1 MNSVRVQVANDRARR
16 AHGFLPIVVAATL
29 IGSILGIP
37 SIQVWQVQLSELLL
51 LSCWR
56 AAFAGVL
63 AQFWRALDRSYSSTK
78 LSGRENELKLAP
90 QHFASAC

>member
-1 MNSVRVQVANDRARR
+1 MNSVRARQVANDRARR

-56 AAFAGVL
+56 AAFAGVPGTSFGARWIGATVVQNYL
-63 AQFWRALDRSYSSTK
+63 EGK
-78 LSGRENELKLAP
+78 MN
-90 QHFASAC
+90 

>member
-1 MNSVRVQVANDRARR
+1 MNSVRARQVANDRARR

-63 AQFWRALDRSYSSTK
+63 AQVLARAGS
-78 LSGRENELKLAP
+78 EL
-90 QHFASAC
+90 Q

>member
-1 MNSVRVQVANDRARR
+1 MRARQVANDRARR
-16 AHGFLPIVVAATL
+16 AHGFLPIVVAGTL

-37 SIQVWQVQLSELLL
+37 SIQVWQVQLSELL
-51 LSCWR
+51 SYFPVGGRRSRECWHK
-56 AAFAGVL
+56 
-63 AQFWRALDRSYSSTK
+63 FWRALDRSYSSTK